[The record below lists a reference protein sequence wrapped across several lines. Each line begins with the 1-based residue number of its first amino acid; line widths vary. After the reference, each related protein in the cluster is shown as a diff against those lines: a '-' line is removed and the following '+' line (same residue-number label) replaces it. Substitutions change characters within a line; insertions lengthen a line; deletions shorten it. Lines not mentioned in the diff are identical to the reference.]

1 MIIKRKQKRT
11 EDSKGK
17 ASAKAREK
25 QRKRMISTKYG
36 QTKLRH
42 SRQGLKSCIYCVLT
56 VFILVLMISVSY
68 TAQGKVSILIG
79 FAGLFALV
87 LACCGLAAGVR
98 GFKEREKNYVTCKI
112 GTVCSCILVA
122 GMCAIFVRGL
132 F

>member
-11 EDSKGK
+11 EDNKTK
-17 ASAKAREK
+17 AMAKAREK

-36 QTKLRH
+36 QTRLRH

-56 VFILVLMISVSY
+56 VFMLVLMISASY

-87 LACCGLAAGVR
+87 LSCLGLITGIR
-98 GFKEREKNYVTCKI
+98 GFKEREKNYITCKI
-112 GTVCSCILVA
+112 GSVCSGLLVI
-122 GMCAIFVRGL
+122 GMCAIFIRGL